1 MSKLKF
7 ALLAGAAA
15 TGFALSANAL
25 AYQAGDVVVRFGAA
39 TVEPKEQ
46 SEQVL
51 PHSIL
56 NADNRVGLNSNT
68 TAGISGTYF
77 LDKNLAIEVL
87 GALPFKHDIVGAG
100 ALQGLDVGS
109 TKHLPPTVSLQFYPK
124 VSESFHPYFG
134 IGLNYT
140 VFFGED
146 TTDELNAALTTVLST
161 PITKT
166 DLKLDNSM
174 GLAFQV
180 GCDYQIDKNWAINAA
195 VWKIDIDT
203 TAHVRVNGGDSDATK
218 FDVSIDPWAYMVGA
232 AYKF

>member
-7 ALLAGAAA
+7 ALLAGVAS
-15 TGFALSANAL
+15 TSFALSANAL
-25 AYQAGDVVVRFGAA
+25 AYQAGDILVRFGAA
-39 TVEPKEQ
+39 TVEPKE
-46 SEQVL
+46 SSDPVL
-51 PHSIL
+51 AEG
-56 NADNRVGLNSNT
+56 NGVGLNSNT

-87 GALPFKHDIVGAG
+87 GALPFNHDIYGTG
-100 ALQGLDVGS
+100 GLKGLGKIGS

-140 VFFGED
+140 IFFGED
-146 TTDELNAALTTVLST
+146 TTDSLTNGLGANE
-161 PITKT
+161 T
-166 DLKLDNSM
+166 DLKLDNSL
-174 GLAFQV
+174 GLAFQL
-180 GCDYQIDKNWAINAA
+180 GCDYQLNKNWAINAA

-203 TAHVRVNGGDSDATK
+203 TAHVDVNGEEATK
-218 FDVSIDPWAYMVGA
+218 FDVAIDPYAYMVGA